1 MTRGAM
7 IKDVDYER
15 SLDAKEAMLVYTL
28 YMNDIADW
36 MRPVARRQYNR
47 LTHEAKELV
56 YAKRMRGCSSMAKRK
71 GGHGDKGS
79 AAKPVRG
86 LRQRAQRMKKQL
98 FEEMIRNFAVTKAF
112 SMALVRH
119 PKLMSADGLEA
130 LVEEWREVK
139 ASNEYQDMMRVAPKK
154 RNKDKELK
162 RKRDEARTA
171 EAGNPVME
179 AWMRLKQ

>member
-1 MTRGAM
+1 
-7 IKDVDYER
+7 
-15 SLDAKEAMLVYTL
+15 
-28 YMNDIADW
+28 
-36 MRPVARRQYNR
+36 
-47 LTHEAKELV
+47 
-56 YAKRMRGCSSMAKRK
+56 MAKRK

-112 SMALVRH
+112 FMALVRH

-139 ASNEYQDMMRVAPKK
+139 ASNEYQDTVRVAAKK

-179 AWMRLKQ
+179 AWMRRKQ